1 MTMSEYLFLYRRTIE
16 DGRASADEMQKG
28 MQAWM
33 NWLKEL
39 ADSGHIKNAG
49 QPLDAT
55 GKVVRNHGRSI
66 TDGPFAEAKDVVMGY
81 TLIEARDLAQAA
93 ELSKGCP
100 ILQGDG
106 VVEVR
111 PVMSM

>member
-1 MTMSEYLFLYRRTIE
+1 MSEFLFLYRNTIDAPRPSVQE
-16 DGRASADEMQKG
+16 NQRR

-33 NWLKEL
+33 SWLKEL
-39 ADSGHIKNAG
+39 GDKGHIKNTG
-49 QPLDAT
+49 QPLDTT
-55 GKVVRNHGRSI
+55 GKVVRNRGKSI
-66 TDGPFAEAKDVVMGY
+66 TDGPFAEAKDIVLGY
-81 TLIEARDLAQAA
+81 TVVEARDLAEAA

-106 VVEVR
+106 IVEVR